1 MLSIAF
7 VKSARPDSQSL
18 CFEATLS
25 LAVDRLHILGL
36 LYKTLI
42 GFVNCL

>member
-7 VKSARPDSQSL
+7 VKPASLDSQFL
-18 CFEATLS
+18 CFEAALS
-25 LAVDRLHILGL
+25 LVVDRLHILGL
-36 LYKTLI
+36 LYETLI

>member
-7 VKSARPDSQSL
+7 VKSASLDSQSL
-18 CFEATLS
+18 CFEAALS
-25 LAVDRLHILGL
+25 LTVDRLHILGL
-36 LYKTLI
+36 LYETLI